1 MIESKLT
8 SSLEKAF
15 FDMSVADF
23 PTLSSISA
31 LKNERVSF
39 QLLYRAVGETDPH
52 RIWASLTVEGVPSEL
67 VTVRTVESIPSMLP
81 CYPGHFDDNYLRT
94 SPGLYPDLLLPLG
107 NKARLPVVR
116 GELRSAWI
124 TLELNGSIVGDL
136 PLRIKLICGD
146 ALLCEHELALS
157 VIDAELPEQTI
168 KVTQWF
174 HGDCLATYYNCD
186 VLSERWWQI
195 VESFMKTAV
204 ENGINTILTPIFT
217 PPLDTAVGGER
228 PTVQLVDVKKSE
240 SGYSFSYEKLDR
252 WIELCDSVGVKFFEI
267 AHLFTQW
274 GAAHAPKIM
283 ATADGEYR
291 RIFGWETDAAGP
303 EYTAFL
309 RAFLT
314 DFIAH
319 MKSRGDDTR
328 CLFHIS
334 DEPNADN
341 LEQYKRSRE
350 TVIDLLEGY
359 TVMDA
364 LSNVEFYHQGLVT
377 TPIPA
382 NNHIEPFLDAKIDG
396 LWTYYCCG
404 QSRNNVSNRFFAMPS
419 WRTRSIGSQFF
430 KYDIVGFLQW
440 GYNFY
445 YSQCSYSFVDPYL
458 DSTGNYFAPS
468 GDTYSVYPSQDG
480 NAYESLRLVVFHEA
494 LQDLA
499 AFTLA
504 AKLVGKEKVIE
515 SLEKHLGS
523 ITFSNCARAAAPLL
537 TARDY
542 VNSLIQDNI
551 GKDIKK

>member
-1 MIESKLT
+1 MLESKLT

-15 FDMSVADF
+15 TDMSVNDF
-23 PTLSSISA
+23 PTLSSLSA

-39 QLLYRAVGETDPH
+39 QLLYTAVGDTDPH
-52 RIWASLTVEGVPSEL
+52 RIWASLTVEGISPEL
-67 VTVRTVESIPSMLP
+67 VSARTVECIPSLLP
-81 CYPGHFDDNYLRT
+81 CYPELYDDNYLRT

-107 NKARLPVVR
+107 NRDRLPVVR
-116 GELRSAWI
+116 NELRAAWI
-124 TLELNGSIVGDL
+124 TVELDGSAVGEL
-136 PLRIKLICGD
+136 PLKIKLTAGD
-146 ALLCEHELALS
+146 ALLCEHELTLS
-157 VIDAELPEQTI
+157 VIDAELPEQEL

-174 HGDCLATYYNCD
+174 HGDCLATYYDCE
-186 VLSERWWQI
+186 VFSERWWNI

-204 ENGINTILTPIFT
+204 KNGINTILTPTFT

-228 PTVQLVDVKKSE
+228 PTVQLVEVEKTAD
-240 SGYSFSYEKLDR
+240 GYRFSYEKLDR
-252 WIELCDSVGVKFFEI
+252 WIGLCNSVGVKFFEI

-274 GAAHAPKIM
+274 GAAHAPKII
-283 ATADGEYR
+283 AKVDGEHR
-291 RIFGWETDAAGP
+291 RIFGWDTDASGD

-309 RAFLT
+309 RAFLS
-314 DFIAH
+314 DFIDH
-319 MKSRGDDTR
+319 MRARGDDCR

-341 LEQYKRSRE
+341 LEQYKKSRE

-382 NNHIEPFLDAKIDG
+382 NNHIEPFLEAKIDG

-419 WRTRSIGSQFF
+419 WRNRSIGSQFF
-430 KYDIVGFLQW
+430 KYDIAGFLQW

-445 YSQCSYSFVDPYL
+445 YSQGSYSFVDPYL
-458 DSTGNYFAPS
+458 DSTGNYFVPS
-468 GDTYSVYPSQDG
+468 GDTYSVYPAQNG
-480 NAYESLRLVVFHEA
+480 TALESLRLVVFHEA
-494 LQDLA
+494 LQDLS

-504 AKLVGKEKVIE
+504 ASIVGKEKVVEI
-515 SLEKHLGS
+515 LEKHLGS
-523 ITFSNCARAAAPLL
+523 ITFNNCARASAPLL
-537 TARDY
+537 TARDEI
-542 VNSLIQDNI
+542 NSLIRDNI
-551 GKDIKK
+551 